1 MSTDADPVRL
11 RSPGGS
17 LEAEFL
23 PGLGM
28 VGSSLR
34 HHDEELLGQRGGPQA
49 YAERKSTFGI
59 PLLHPWANRLSDWE
73 YEQCGRH
80 VRLDRASTVL
90 KADPDT
96 GLPIHGAL
104 AATPY
109 WELAE
114 AEADAGG
121 DAVKS
126 AVEASL
132 DYAAHPELM
141 SVFPF
146 AHRLSFRASVRDES
160 LSVRL
165 GVTATGEDRVP
176 ISFGFHP
183 YLTLPG
189 GRREDW
195 ELELPVLR
203 RATLDDRGIPSG
215 QHEDLTPG
223 ALSGVLGDRTFD
235 GSFDRL
241 SGRPPMF
248 SLADARRRIELRY
261 DEGYPIAQVY
271 APEDSGFIAF
281 EPMTAPVDALRTG
294 QGLRFL
300 EPGQTFEAGF
310 TISVS
315 LR

>member
-1 MSTDADPVRL
+1 VRL
-11 RSPGGS
+11 RSPDGA

-49 YAERKSTFGI
+49 YAERRSTFGI

-73 YEQCGRH
+73 FDQCGRH
-80 VRLDRASTVL
+80 VSLDRSSPVL
-90 KADPDT
+90 KADADT

-104 AATPY
+104 AASPY
-109 WELAE
+109 WELVDPGSADESAAE
-114 AEADAGG
+114 AT
-121 DAVKS
+121 
-126 AVEASL
+126 L

-146 AHRLSFRASVRDES
+146 AHRLSFRASVTDQA

-165 GVTATGEDRVP
+165 DLTATGEDRVP

-189 GRREDW
+189 GRRDDW

-203 RATLDDRGIPSG
+203 QVSLDDHGIPDG
-215 QHEDLTPG
+215 YQEAVTPG
-223 ALSGVLGDRTFD
+223 ALSGVLGSRTFD
-235 GSFDRL
+235 DNFDEL
-241 SGRPPMF
+241 SGEPPVF
-248 SLADARRRIELRY
+248 SLADARRRIQLCY

-271 APEDSGFIAF
+271 APEQSSFIAI
-281 EPMTAPVDALRTG
+281 EPMTAPVNALRTG
-294 QGLRFL
+294 QGLRLL
-300 EPGQTFEAGF
+300 EPGHTFTARF

-315 LR
+315 WR

>member
-1 MSTDADPVRL
+1 M
-11 RSPGGS
+11 RSPGGA

-34 HHDEELLGQRGGPQA
+34 HHGEELLGQRGGPEA
-49 YAERKSTFGI
+49 YAQRKSTFGI
-59 PLLHPWANRLSDWE
+59 PLLYPWANRLSDWE
-73 YEQCGRH
+73 YDQGRH
-80 VRLDRASTVL
+80 VDLDRSSTVL

-109 WELAE
+109 WELGG
-114 AEADAGG
+114 AGSG
-121 DAVKS
+121 GREG
-126 AVEASL
+126 VEATL

-146 AHRLSFRASVRDES
+146 AHRLSFRASVNDEE
-160 LSVRL
+160 LAVRL
-165 GVTATGEDRVP
+165 DVTATGEDRVP

-195 ELELPVLR
+195 ELGLPVRR
-203 RATLDDRGIPSG
+203 RAVLDDHGIPSG
-215 QHEDLTPG
+215 EHVELRPG

-235 GSFDRL
+235 DSFDEL
-241 SGRPPMF
+241 SGEPPVF
-248 SLADARRRIELRY
+248 ALADARRRIALRY
-261 DEGYPIAQVY
+261 DEGYPFAQVY
-271 APEDSGFIAF
+271 APEGSSFIAL
-281 EPMTAPVDALRTG
+281 EPMTAAVNALRTG
-294 QGLRFL
+294 EGLRLL
-300 EPGQTFEAGF
+300 EPGQTFTARF

-315 LR
+315 WR